1 MFKKVNV
8 MARSKR
14 IKTVPLQVYLSEI
27 ESLELTKYCL
37 DNDESK
43 SDVVRDALA
52 AYFRQQADLSTA
64 TTEGNR
70 LVATA
75 A

>member
-1 MFKKVNV
+1 MS
-8 MARSKR
+8 RGKR
-14 IKTVPLQVYLSEI
+14 AKTVPLQVYLSEI
-27 ESLELTKYCL
+27 ESLQLTQYCL

-52 AYFRQQADLSTA
+52 AYFRQQAELSA
-64 TTEGNR
+64 EGNR

-75 A
+75 V

>member
-1 MFKKVNV
+1 VRTKKVK
-8 MARSKR
+8 S
-14 IKTVPLQVYLSEI
+14 IPLQVYLSEK

-43 SDVVRDALA
+43 SEVVREALA
-52 AYFRQQADLSTA
+52 AYFRQQTELSTA
-64 TTEGNR
+64 TDGNR

-75 A
+75 V